1 MYESKEV
8 KYFTNGFLIVED
20 KKNHRS
26 KNLNY
31 QGIEGNVW
39 PLDLDCPNVEKNELQ
54 FLIKYID
61 NNVTSFSD
69 YMRADVINNIEV
81 LNRYINACNKAEL
94 KISVLFCETEKKSPL
109 ITISNDVLNKDFT
122 FIGFDYGYCGS
133 DYYSCVNSD
142 IGRIVEMNNLKVNEF
157 GLFDTEKGIIEFID
171 LRTYLKNSC
180 LGNRFEL
187 GPNECYTIYKLWK
200 YKGEYP
206 IKCR

>member
-1 MYESKEV
+1 MYVSEEV
-8 KYFTNGFLIVED
+8 KYFTNGFLIIEG

-39 PLDLDCPNVEKNELQ
+39 PLDLDSSNVEKNELE
-54 FLIKYID
+54 FLLSYID

-69 YMRADVINNIEV
+69 YMRVDVINNIEV
-81 LNRYINACNKAEL
+81 LNRYINACNRAEL
-94 KISVLFCETEKKSPL
+94 KISVLLCETEKKSPL
-109 ITISNDVLNKDFT
+109 ITISNEVLNKDFT

-142 IGRIVEMNNLKVNEF
+142 IGRIVEMNSLEVNEF
-157 GLFDTEKGIIEFID
+157 GLFDTEEGIIEFIN
-171 LRTYLKNSC
+171 LRTYLKNTC

-187 GPNECYTIYKLWK
+187 GPDECFTIYKLWK
-200 YKGEYP
+200 YKGDYHV
-206 IKCR
+206 KCR